1 MAKVNLFEL
10 GKKLSQ
16 KGDLSS
22 INSMLI
28 IEPENSVGS
37 KFRSLQTLEAR
48 ENCSETILPE
58 ILEPDLS

>member
-16 KGDLSS
+16 KDELSI

-28 IEPENSVGS
+28 IEPEDLVGS
-37 KFRSLQTLEAR
+37 KF
-48 ENCSETILPE
+48 
-58 ILEPDLS
+58 